1 MVLQTTSDGKDCSY
15 KWLSWK
21 KFQVESVWYS
31 YKHKNWTTHIKSC
44 RFISTEEWKL
54 CFHSYVAW
62 SLFTGYEKV
71 LLVWQRVWYL
81 YRRCTKRDGRHWDR
95 KIQSI
100 DCTDNLTH
108 HMPHWL
114 SSCYQ
119 SVCISPTLHGLPVLV
134 NMPHTRCPTAWKRVQ
149 RSIKNFL
156 IP

>member
-1 MVLQTTSDGKDCSY
+1 MVLQTTTDGKDRSY
-15 KWLSWK
+15 KWLGWK
-21 KFQVESVWYS
+21 KFQVESVRYS
-31 YKHKNWTTHIKSC
+31 YKHQNWTTHIKWHGL
-44 RFISTEEWKL
+44 ISKELKL
-54 CFHSYVAW
+54 CSAAW
-62 SLFTGYEKV
+62 FSFASHEQV
-71 LLVWQRVWYL
+71 LLVWQTERLIFIEEMHKEGWETL
-81 YRRCTKRDGRHWDR
+81 RQKM
-95 KIQSI
+95 QSI

-134 NMPHTRCPTAWKRVQ
+134 NMPHTRYPTAWKRVQ